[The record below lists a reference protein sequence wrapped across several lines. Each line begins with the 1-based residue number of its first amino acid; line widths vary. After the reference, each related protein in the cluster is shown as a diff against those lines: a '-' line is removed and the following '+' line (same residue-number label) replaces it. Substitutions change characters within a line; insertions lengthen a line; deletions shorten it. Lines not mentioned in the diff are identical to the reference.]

1 MTVRMQTIKN
11 QNDVPQALQ
20 GIVSFQVLD
29 NAVEAV
35 VVKVGEDYIRISKSD
50 NYSSNLKVVKEQP
63 KVVVKRFVLEGKLL
77 GIADVK
83 EVKEVFEKET
93 DAIIKLRHYE
103 QKAGYPE
110 TLGLAVVEVEM
121 LVDAENI

>member
-11 QNDVPQALQ
+11 QNDIPQALQ

-29 NAVEAV
+29 NNVEAV

-50 NYSSNLKVVKEQP
+50 SYSSNLKVVKEQP
-63 KVVVKRFVLEGKLL
+63 KVAVKRFVLEGKLL

-83 EVKEVFEKET
+83 EVFEKET
-93 DAIIKLRHYE
+93 DATIKLRHYE

>member
-11 QNDVPQALQ
+11 QNDIPQALQ

-29 NAVEAV
+29 NSVEAV

-50 NYSSNLKVVKEQP
+50 SYSSNLKVVKEQP

-83 EVKEVFEKET
+83 EVFEKEH
-93 DAIIKLRHYE
+93 DATTKLRHYE

-110 TLGLAVVEVEM
+110 ELGLAVIEVEM